1 MINFAYQACYK
12 KIENLLQPLK
22 TSYLYDVKPSKP
34 QIGMYTMEIA
44 LSPDL
49 LKYTF
54 PRTLHKYAYRTKD
67 SARLPKQRPSIVSAE
82 ATFMVE

>member
-1 MINFAYQACYK
+1 
-12 KIENLLQPLK
+12 
-22 TSYLYDVKPSKP
+22 
-34 QIGMYTMEIA
+34 MYTMEIA